1 MCQNVKNPTGLI
13 WLILTVIVFAV
24 DIASKFLIHSTF
36 KPYES
41 IHLLP
46 FFSIKYAR
54 NTGAAFSILEGQRW
68 LLAIIAILISLFIIY
83 VLYKNEREKI
93 LENFSFALIL
103 GGALGNLLDR
113 LYYGYVID
121 FIDVNFGNWHY
132 PTFNIADC
140 AICIGIMFFIMG
152 NIKNKTGKKE
162 KI

>member
-83 VLYKNEREKI
+83 VLYKNERKKI

-121 FIDVNFGNWHY
+121 FIDVNFGSWHY

-152 NIKNKTGKKE
+152 NVKNKTGKKE

>member
-83 VLYKNEREKI
+83 VLYKNERKKI

-121 FIDVNFGNWHY
+121 FIDVNFGSWHY

>member
-83 VLYKNEREKI
+83 VLYKNERKKI

-121 FIDVNFGNWHY
+121 FIDVNFGSWHY

-140 AICIGIMFFIMG
+140 AICIGIIFFIMG

>member
-83 VLYKNEREKI
+83 VLYKNERKKI

-121 FIDVNFGNWHY
+121 FIDVNFGTWHY